1 MTFGKIKHPHLTR
14 SLFTWVC
21 TVLLSVAVLRA
32 EMRTWTDAKTGKTVE
47 AELVSKQGQSVILK
61 KSNAK
66 TITVK
71 VARLIKADQSYIAA
85 KKVPVIK
92 QPAGRLK
99 ILAKTVSTRTKRSSW
114 NHAWGA
120 VDQSGVTIVANA
132 GKKKVTRRVVGVDLT
147 SPVGTSGGDYVVE
160 MFWFGFPLAKKTKR
174 YICSAV
180 AKSVSVRAGTKTTIA
195 IASDYNYTDDA
206 LLYLKS
212 DPYYTEWRG
221 LYVRKWSG
229 YTYAGWVVRI
239 SDGSGRIIAQ
249 QGAQPSFLRHIENIP
264 IPRKK

>member
-1 MTFGKIKHPHLTR
+1 MKITNLTPFFFIW
-14 SLFTWVC
+14 LC
-21 TVLLSVAVLRA
+21 AGLLSSVVLHA
-32 EMRTWTDAKTGKTVE
+32 EMRTWTDDKTGKTVE
-47 AELVSKQGQSVILK
+47 AELVSKQGRSVILK
-61 KSNAK
+61 KSNSK
-66 TITVK
+66 TITIK
-71 VARLIKADQSYIAA
+71 VSRLVKADQAYIAA

-114 NHAWGA
+114 NYAWGA
-120 VDQSGVTIVANA
+120 VDQSGITIVANA
-132 GKKKVTRRVVGVDLT
+132 GKKKVTRRVVGIDLT
-147 SPVGTSGGDYVVE
+147 SPVGSAGGDYVVE
-160 MFWFGFPLAKKTKR
+160 MYWFGFPLDKKTRR

-180 AKSVSVRAGTKTTIA
+180 AKSVTVRAGGKTTIA
-195 IASDYNYTDDA
+195 IASDYNYIDEA

-249 QGAQPSFLRHIENIP
+249 QGAQPSFIRHIANLP

>member
-1 MTFGKIKHPHLTR
+1 MKPSRLIHNI
-14 SLFTWVC
+14 FTWLCVI
-21 TVLLSVAVLRA
+21 LLSVPVLRA

-61 KSNAK
+61 KPNAK

-71 VARLIKADQSYIAA
+71 VARLIKADQNYIAA

-120 VDQSGVTIVANA
+120 VDQSGAIIVANA
-132 GKKKVTRRVVGVDLT
+132 GKKKVIRRVVGLDLI
-147 SPVGTSGGDYVVE
+147 SPVGSAGGNYVVE
-160 MFWFGFPLAKKTKR
+160 MYWFGFPLAKKSKR

-180 AKSVSVRAGTKTTIA
+180 AKSVSVRAGGKTTIA

-212 DPYYTEWRG
+212 DPYYTEWCG

-229 YTYAGWVVRI
+229 YTYAGWVVRV

-249 QGAQPSFLRHIENIP
+249 QGAQPSFIRHIENIP